1 MLWNWQQP
9 DWPHFSFDTNRLQP
23 MESQF
28 LLKAGELYGIVRHL
42 EENEQTQ
49 LFIEIMSDEAV
60 QTSKIEGEIV
70 NRNSVQSSIQRQ
82 FGLKANSKHIS
93 KAEQGIAEM
102 MVNLYRTWKKPL
114 KDQTLFAWH
123 KMITAG
129 RRNLVDIGCYR
140 TDAEPMQII
149 SGSATRTKIHF
160 EAPPSSQVTKEMARL
175 VDWFNQTAPDG
186 KEPLPALI
194 RSGIAHLYFVS
205 IHPFEDG
212 NGRIGR
218 AIAEKALAQSLNRPN
233 LIALSDQIESKRKD
247 YYAALETTNKKNEI
261 TRWLIWF
268 AEAVLQAQE
277 NVIKRIEFVIEK
289 ARFYDRFKNQLNERQ
304 SKVLERMFREGVT
317 GFKGGLSAENY
328 IRITGTS
335 RATATRDLQD
345 LVEKDILSRTG
356 ELRHTRYYLNI
367 ASQISKLSQL

>member
-9 DWPHFSFDTNRLQP
+9 NWPHFRFNANSLKA
-23 MESQF
+23 MEAQF

-42 EENEQTQ
+42 DENEKTR

-70 NRNSVQSSIQRQ
+70 NRSSVQSSIQRQ
-82 FGLKANSKHIS
+82 FGLKTSSRKANA
-93 KAEQGIAEM
+93 AEHGIAEM
-102 MVNLYRTWKKPL
+102 MVDLYRAWKQPL
-114 KDQTLFAWH
+114 KDKTLFAWH
-123 KMITAG
+123 KMVTSG
-129 RRNLVDIGCYR
+129 RKDLVDIGRYR
-140 TDAEPMQII
+140 TDSEPMQII
-149 SGSATRTKIHF
+149 SASTGRTKIHF
-160 EAPPSSQVTKEMARL
+160 EAPPSSKMPKEMTRF
-175 VDWFNQTAPDG
+175 VDWFNETVPDG
-186 KEPLPALI
+186 KKPLPALT

-233 LIALSDQIESKRKD
+233 LIALSDQIEFKRKG
-247 YYAALETTNKKNEI
+247 YYAALETANQNNEI
-261 TRWLIWF
+261 TPWLLWF
-268 AEAVLQAQE
+268 AETVLQAQE
-277 NVIKRIEFVIEK
+277 NVIKRIEFVLGK
-289 ARFYDRFKNQLNERQ
+289 AHFYDRFKDQLNERQ
-304 SKVLERMFREGVT
+304 SKVLERMFREGVD

-345 LVEKDILSRTG
+345 LVENGALLRTG

-367 ASQISKLSQL
+367 AI